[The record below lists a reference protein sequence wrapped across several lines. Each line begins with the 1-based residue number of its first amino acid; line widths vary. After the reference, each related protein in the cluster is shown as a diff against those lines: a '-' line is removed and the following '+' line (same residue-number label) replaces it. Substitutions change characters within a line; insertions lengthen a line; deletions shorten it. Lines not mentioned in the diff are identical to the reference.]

1 MANDKLLKLEIVT
14 PQKVL
19 YSGNVLSVSVPGSL
33 SPFQVLYNHAPIV
46 SSLETGLVK
55 IVDEENNTRFY
66 AVSPGFTEVH
76 SNKIAILVDKA
87 EEPSG
92 IDFEVTRTTIEQ
104 LKSKISSELSQDE
117 KQKIKLQIL
126 YEEAKLKAIE
136 KAKSI

>member
-1 MANDKLLKLEIVT
+1 MANDKFLKLEIVT

-19 YSGNVLSVSVPGSL
+19 FSGNVVSVTVPGSL

-55 IVDEENNTRFY
+55 IVDEQKSTRFY

-87 EEPSG
+87 EDSSS
-92 IDFEVTRTTIEQ
+92 IDPEATRSSLEQ
-104 LKSKISSELSQDE
+104 LRAKMSSEISVEE
-117 KQKIKLQIL
+117 KQKLKISIA
-126 YEEAKLKAIE
+126 YEEAKLKALE
-136 KAKSI
+136 KVRGN